1 MSEQFIETEIEKEV
15 EDVEVIQRPSDAYTA
30 SGGCPKKKQ
39 LSLKQLEH
47 LNNIRIKALEK
58 KREIKL
64 NKMKEYQEKNQKPT
78 VVEEPI
84 KLVQPDPIKP
94 SEPIKSDVKKKKVIK
109 KVIKYVEEDSDEEEE
124 EEEEI
129 IVTKKKGRKPEMIQ
143 PQAVQQVESLR
154 FATSHDV
161 ANKSY
166 NDLLCESSLERMQ
179 SKIMNER
186 AKHLITHIIPNYY

>member
-15 EDVEVIQRPSDAYTA
+15 EEVEAIQ
-30 SGGCPKKKQ
+30 PKKKQ

-47 LNNIRIKALEK
+47 LNNIRVKALEK

-64 NKMKEYQEKNQKPT
+64 KKNKEYENKVVKPE
-78 VVEEPI
+78 VIEEPI
-84 KLVQPDPIKP
+84 KQPDPIKP

-109 KVIKYVEEDSDEEEE
+109 KVIKYVEQDSDDEEE

-129 IVTKKKGRKPEMIQ
+129 IVTKKKGKKPEMIQ
-143 PQAVQQVESLR
+143 PQHVQQVE
-154 FATSHDV
+154 
-161 ANKSY
+161 KSY

>member
-15 EDVEVIQRPSDAYTA
+15 EEVEAIQ
-30 SGGCPKKKQ
+30 PKKKQ

-47 LNNIRIKALEK
+47 LNNIRVKALEK

-64 NKMKEYQEKNQKPT
+64 KKNKEYENKVVKPE
-78 VVEEPI
+78 VIEEPI
-84 KLVQPDPIKP
+84 KQPDPIKP

-109 KVIKYVEEDSDEEEE
+109 KVIKYVEQDSDDEAE

-129 IVTKKKGRKPEMIQ
+129 IVTKKKGKKPEVIQ
-143 PQAVQQVESLR
+143 QQVHQVE
-154 FATSHDV
+154 
-161 ANKSY
+161 KSY

-179 SKIMNER
+179 NKIMNER

>member
-15 EDVEVIQRPSDAYTA
+15 EEVEAIQ
-30 SGGCPKKKQ
+30 PKKKQ

-47 LNNIRIKALEK
+47 LNNIRVKALEK

-64 NKMKEYQEKNQKPT
+64 KKNKEYENKVVKPE
-78 VVEEPI
+78 VIEEPI
-84 KLVQPDPIKP
+84 KQPDPIKP

-109 KVIKYVEEDSDEEEE
+109 KVIKYVEQDSDDEEE

-129 IVTKKKGRKPEMIQ
+129 IVTKKKGKKPEMIQ
-143 PQAVQQVESLR
+143 PQAVQQIE
-154 FATSHDV
+154 
-161 ANKSY
+161 KSY